1 MANRHVLDGF
11 WDRKNVNGVNNNFV
25 FLFAQISELL
35 TNVNGI
41 SNDLATKLQTYDNNF
56 EYLFESVEKT
66 LQISS
71 DAEQAI
77 QQAQAANVENKSV
90 QSQINQLIIDNGQSD
105 AEVTQA
111 RVDINGVASDTLKA
125 RIDKVQTGVIDASQK
140 SALYDKLYGT
150 LTNLKVPSDLN
161 IAVPFTVQS
170 ALNGNVKVNYD
181 VGVNKNAVTKRYYVD
196 AKTGNNTNAGTES
209 APFQSINRA
218 IRYGDADEIVVQEGA
233 YGWTHGFSG
242 YSQTKPFNLI
252 GKGKVLIGAHR
263 DGIAWTQNP
272 TYTNVYQ
279 TNQTNV
285 TEVVDYNNIDDI
297 KFLTKRNSAQ
307 EVSDNA
313 GSYYI
318 NSSNNI
324 YVRTHDDRVPDD
336 QILPNMFS
344 DAVKITDN
352 PKIYFENI
360 RFTNSVKLTVTKS
373 GNKFY
378 AKDCYFS
385 IGSGGNALSIEG
397 YDYNILQSCVAKHAT
412 MDGFNYHIKNGI
424 LPKAIEIDCVGFD
437 NGRNGADQNNGSTM
451 HDGGQIIRIGGEYHN
466 NGGPNVIDVN
476 EGTVSVNIGVHSHSS
491 RATAGTISNTSFK
504 NGNVGKSKMYLFNC
518 VSNDSDYS
526 IVTAT
531 TEGSITSVENSLLI
545 EPETTY

>member
-1 MANRHVLDGF
+1 MASRHVLDGF

-25 FLFAQISELL
+25 FLFAQISDLL
-35 TNVNGI
+35 TNVSSIG
-41 SNDLATKLQTYDNNF
+41 NDLNTKAQTYENNF
-56 EYLFESVEKT
+56 KYLFESVEKT

-77 QQAQAANVENKSV
+77 KQAQEANAENKSV
-90 QSQINQLIIDNGQSD
+90 QSQIDQLIIDNGQSD

-150 LTNLKVPSDLN
+150 LTPFKLPSDLN
-161 IAVPFTVQS
+161 IAVPFTIQS

-196 AKTGNNTNAGTES
+196 VKKGNNSNAGTES

-218 IRYGDADEIVVQEGA
+218 LRYGDADEIVVNEGA
-233 YGWTHGFSG
+233 YGWSNGFSG
-242 YSQTKPFNLI
+242 YSQTKSFNLV

-263 DGIAWTQNP
+263 DGVTWTQNS

-297 KFLTKRNSAQ
+297 KFLTKRNSVQ

-318 NSSNNI
+318 DSSNNI

-352 PKIYFENI
+352 PKVYFENI

-397 YDYNILQSCVAKHAT
+397 YDYNVLQSCVAKHAT

-424 LPKAIEIDCVGFD
+424 LPKVIEIDCIGFD

-476 EGTVSVNIGVHSHSS
+476 EGTVSVNIGVHSHGS
-491 RATAGTISNTSFK
+491 RATKGTISNASFK
-504 NGNVGKSKMYLFNC
+504 NGNLGLSKMYLINC
-518 VSNDSDYS
+518 VSNGSDYS
-526 IVTAT
+526 VVTAT
-531 TEGSITSVENSLLI
+531 SQNSVTTIENSLLL
-545 EPETTY
+545 EPQGEA

>member
-1 MANRHVLDGF
+1 MASRHILDGF
-11 WDRKNVNGVNNNFV
+11 WDRRNVNGVNNNFV

-35 TNVNGI
+35 TNVSSIG
-41 SNDLATKLQTYDNNF
+41 NDLNTKAQTYENNF
-56 EYLFESVEKT
+56 KYLFESVEKT

-77 QQAQAANVENKSV
+77 QQAQEANAENKSV
-90 QSQINQLIIDNGQSD
+90 QKQIDQLIIDNGQSD

-111 RVDINGVASDTLKA
+111 RVDVNGVASDTLKA

-196 AKTGNNTNAGTES
+196 VNNGSNTNDGTES

-218 IRYGDADEIVVQEGA
+218 LRYSDADEIVVQEGA
-233 YGWTHGFSG
+233 YGWRHGFSG
-242 YSQTKPFNLI
+242 FSQTKPFNLI

-263 DGIAWTQNP
+263 DGVTWNKNS
-272 TYTNVYQ
+272 TYSNVYQ

-285 TEVVDYNNIDDI
+285 VEVIDYNNVNDI
-297 KFLTKRNSAQ
+297 KFLTKRNSVQ

-318 NSSNNI
+318 DSSNNI

-344 DAVKITDN
+344 DAVKLTN
-352 PKIYFENI
+352 TPKVYFENI
-360 RFTNSVKLTVTKS
+360 RFTNSVKLSATKA
-373 GNKFY
+373 GNSFF
-378 AKDCYFS
+378 AKNCYFS

-397 YDYNILQSCVAKHAT
+397 YDYNIIQSCVAKHAT

-424 LPKAIEIDCVGFD
+424 LPKVIEIDCIGFD

-476 EGTVSVNIGVHSHSS
+476 EGTVSVNIGVHSHGS
-491 RATAGTISNTSFK
+491 RATKGTISNASFK
-504 NGNVGKSKMYLFNC
+504 NGNLGLSKMYLINC
-518 VSNDSDYS
+518 VSNGSDYS
-526 IVTAT
+526 VVTAT
-531 TEGSITSVENSLLI
+531 SQNSVTTIENSLLL
-545 EPETTY
+545 EPQGEA

>member
-1 MANRHVLDGF
+1 MASRHVLDGF

-25 FLFAQISELL
+25 FLFAQINELL
-35 TNVNGI
+35 TNVSSIG
-41 SNDLATKLQTYDNNF
+41 NDLNTKAQTYENNF
-56 EYLFESVEKT
+56 KYLFESVEKT

-77 QQAQAANVENKSV
+77 QQAQEANAENKSV
-90 QSQINQLIIDNGQSD
+90 QKQIDQLIIDNGQSD

-170 ALNGNVKVNYD
+170 ALNGDVQVNYD

-196 AKTGNNTNAGTES
+196 VKTGNNSNAGTES

-218 IRYGDADEIVVQEGA
+218 LRYADADEIVVQEGA
-233 YGWTHGFSG
+233 YGWSHGFSG

-263 DGIAWTQNP
+263 DGVAWNQNS
-272 TYTNVYQ
+272 TYSNVYQ

-285 TEVVDYNNIDDI
+285 VEVIDYNNIHDI
-297 KFLTKRNSAQ
+297 KILEKQTSVKG
-307 EVSDNA
+307 VSDNA
-313 GSYYI
+313 GSYYVD
-318 NSSNNI
+318 SSNNI
-324 YVRTHDDRVPDD
+324 FVRTHDDRVPDD

-397 YDYNILQSCVAKHAT
+397 YDYNVLQSCVAKHAT

-424 LPKAIEIDCVGFD
+424 LPKVIEIDCIGFD

-476 EGTVSVNIGVHSHSS
+476 EGTVSVNIGVHSHGS
-491 RATAGTISNTSFK
+491 RATKGTISNASFK
-504 NGNVGKSKMYLFNC
+504 NGNLGLSKMYLINC
-518 VSNDSDYS
+518 VSNGSDYS
-526 IVTAT
+526 VVTAT
-531 TEGSITSVENSLLI
+531 SQNSVTTIENSLLL
-545 EPETTY
+545 EPQGEA

>member
-1 MANRHVLDGF
+1 MASRHVLDGF

-41 SNDLATKLQTYDNNF
+41 SNDLATKVQTYENNF

-77 QQAQAANVENKSV
+77 QQAQAANAENKSV
-90 QSQINQLIIDNGQSD
+90 QKQIDQLIIDNGQSD

-170 ALNGNVKVNYD
+170 ALNGNTKVNYD

-196 AKTGNNTNAGTES
+196 AKTGNNSNAGTES

-218 IRYGDADEIVVQEGA
+218 LRYGDADEIVVQEGA

-242 YSQTKPFNLI
+242 FTQTKPFNLI
-252 GKGKVLIGAHR
+252 GKGKVLVGAHR
-263 DGIAWTQNP
+263 DGVTWTQNP

-297 KFLTKRNSAQ
+297 KFLTKRDSAQ

-344 DAVKITDN
+344 DAVKLTDT
-352 PKIYFENI
+352 PKVYFENV
-360 RFTNSVKLTVTKS
+360 RFTNSVKLSATKT
-373 GNKFY
+373 GNKFF
-378 AKDCYFS
+378 AKDCFFS

-424 LPKAIEIDCVGFD
+424 LPKVIEIDCIGFD

-531 TEGSITSVENSLLI
+531 TEGSITSVENSLLL